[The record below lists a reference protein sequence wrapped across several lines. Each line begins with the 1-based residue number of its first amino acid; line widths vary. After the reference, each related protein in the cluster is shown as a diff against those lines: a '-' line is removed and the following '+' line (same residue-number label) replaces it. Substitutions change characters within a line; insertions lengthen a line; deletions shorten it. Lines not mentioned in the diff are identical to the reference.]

1 MTRPGNG
8 IEAVVEAVEYLG
20 ADAVL
25 SCRAGRHELSA
36 RVPGR
41 LRPQPGE
48 SLFLGWKPH
57 AVNLFDAAS
66 GRRLPD
72 PPVPLTQAR

>member
-1 MTRPGNG
+1 VVDRGAG
-8 IEAVVEAVEYLG
+8 VEVLVEAVEYLG

-25 SCRAGRHELSA
+25 SCRAGQHALSA

-48 SLFLGWKPH
+48 RLCLGWKSH
-57 AVNLFDAAS
+57 AVNLFDADS

-72 PPVPLTQAR
+72 PPIPFPQAR